1 MAEPDEPVV
10 DLTKAVSETS
20 SSLSNVSRD
29 TAAVVT
35 KKRSLV
41 WVYFRELSGV
51 QKEAI
56 CNLCEEK
63 ISTCGN
69 TTNMVKVSNTYR

>member
-1 MAEPDEPVV
+1 MAEPDDPVV
-10 DLTKAVSETS
+10 DLTKATSVLS
-20 SSLSNVSRD
+20 SSSVSCD
-29 TAAVVT
+29 TAAIIT

-41 WVYFRELSGV
+41 WVYFRESSGV
-51 QKEAI
+51 QREAV

-69 TTNMVKVSNTYR
+69 TTNMVKVSNMYR